1 MASTEFDHESLIKP
15 WKASLPKSYIFT
27 NANLIDP
34 VDGIIRKRVTVKIS
48 RGIIEDVNDS
58 ASPTQIS
65 NISADSITID
75 LEGKYICPGL
85 FDCHVHI
92 IAVPG
97 EEEWRNTKHLDLQT
111 SAYRQAY
118 VCESMLSRGFTTV
131 RDCGGASLALKKSIE
146 DGLIQGPRLFIA
158 GDFLSQSGGHG
169 DTRGPHDKSD
179 IICCRGG
186 SSNFPSKICDGV
198 PECLRAAR
206 ENIRT
211 GSDFLKIMGG
221 GGVCSPTDRID
232 NIQFTA
238 EEVQAITTV
247 ARHNKTYATS
257 HAYTPESIQQAIN
270 NGVMGIEHGNL
281 IDKETAGLMA
291 SKSAYLTPTLVTY
304 SAMAQEKHAGY
315 MPRESMAK
323 NSEVF
328 VAGLHGLKIA
338 SEAGVNICFGT
349 DLLGH
354 LTASQSEE
362 FSIRSQVLSPLA
374 ILQSATVTPARMMG
388 QEGFLGQIKPGFAA
402 DMLILNSNP
411 LEDIEVLANPGK
423 HMLAVLKEGRVCK
436 SRWRRL
442 DEDVRKQP
450 EYIE

>member
-1 MASTEFDHESLIKP
+1 MTSEFDRERVIKP
-15 WKASLPKSYIFT
+15 WKAFPPKPYIFT
-27 NANLIDP
+27 NANIIDP
-34 VDGIIRKRVTVKIS
+34 VDGTVHEGMTVKLS
-48 RGIIEDVNDS
+48 KGVIEVIQSSTS
-58 ASPTQIS
+58 APESS
-65 NISADSITID
+65 NGSVTID
-75 LEGKYICPGL
+75 LRGKYLCPGL

-97 EEEWRNTKHLDLQT
+97 EQEWRDTKLVDTQT

-118 VCESMLSRGFTTV
+118 VCESMLQRGFTTV
-131 RDCGGASLALKKSIE
+131 RDCGGATLALKRSIE

-169 DTRGPHDKSD
+169 DTRGPHDRSD
-179 IICCRGG
+179 IVCCGGG

-198 PECLRAAR
+198 PECLRSAR

-247 ARHNKTYATS
+247 AKHSKTYATS
-257 HAYTPESIQQAIN
+257 HAYTPESIQQALN

-281 IDKETAGLMA
+281 IDQETAELMA
-291 SKSAYLTPTLVTY
+291 SKGAYLTPTLVTY
-304 SAMAQEKHAGY
+304 SAMAHKKHEGY
-315 MPRESMAK
+315 MPIESMEK
-323 NSEVF
+323 NTEVF
-328 VAGLHGLKIA
+328 MAGLRGLKIA
-338 SEAGVNICFGT
+338 SDAGVNICFGS

-362 FSIRSQVLSPLA
+362 FSIRSQVLSPLD
-374 ILQSATVTPARMMG
+374 ILQSATITPAKMMG
-388 QEGFLGQIKPGFAA
+388 QERFLGQIKPGFAA
-402 DMLILNSNP
+402 DMLVLNANP
-411 LEDIEVLANPGK
+411 LENIEVLANPEK
-423 HMLAVLKEGRVCK
+423 HVLAVLKGGRVCV
-436 SRWRRL
+436 SRWRKL
-442 DEDVRKQP
+442 NQDVRKQL
-450 EYIE
+450 EYLE